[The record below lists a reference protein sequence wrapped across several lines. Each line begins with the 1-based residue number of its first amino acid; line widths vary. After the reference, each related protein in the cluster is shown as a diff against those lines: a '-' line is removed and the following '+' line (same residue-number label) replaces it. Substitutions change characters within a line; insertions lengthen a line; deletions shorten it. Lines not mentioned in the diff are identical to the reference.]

1 VKPDD
6 SVVLVLWHANPF
18 RGDKFEDAWRP
29 AAAAAIDYGATFWAF
44 LRSKDDPLDFMQIAS
59 FESKTEFERYW
70 SSVEIAEARAEA
82 SGLYQVP
89 VLPMWLRAV
98 DAGEIASALA
108 ANGSGS

>member
-1 VKPDD
+1 MKPDD
-6 SVVLVLWHANPF
+6 SVVLILWHANPF

-44 LRSKDDPLDFMQIAS
+44 LRSKDDPLDFMQVAS

-70 SSVEIAEARAEA
+70 YSEEIAEARAEA

-98 DAGEIASALA
+98 DAGELASSLA
-108 ANGSGS
+108 GNESES

>member
-6 SVVLVLWHANPF
+6 SVVVILWHANPF

-44 LRSKDDPLDFMQIAS
+44 LRSKDDPLDFMQVAS
-59 FESKTEFERYW
+59 FGSKIEFERYW
-70 SSVEIAEARAEA
+70 YSEEIAEARAEA

-98 DAGEIASALA
+98 DAGEIASAVA
-108 ANGSGS
+108 ANGRE